1 MQYGQFIS
9 KVEEY
14 AGFESTD
21 DATRLTKATLETLG
35 ERLSRKE
42 RDDLASEIPEEL
54 KTYLVKRENR
64 DLFTVGEFFQRVE
77 ARADCG
83 LPRAVIGAR
92 AVIMALREAVSTG
105 ELGNII
111 REFPSEY
118 EELFSRR
125 PDEPLS
131 PTIR

>member
-1 MQYGQFIS
+1 MQYDQFIS
-9 KVEEY
+9 KVQEH
-14 AGFESTD
+14 AGFESRD

-54 KTYLVKRENR
+54 KTYLLKRENW

-83 LPRAVIGAR
+83 LPRAVIGSR
-92 AVIMALREAVSTG
+92 AVIMTLREAVSTG
-105 ELGNII
+105 ELEDVIQ
-111 REFPSEY
+111 EFPSGY
-118 EELFSRR
+118 EELFSKR

-131 PTIR
+131 PTMR